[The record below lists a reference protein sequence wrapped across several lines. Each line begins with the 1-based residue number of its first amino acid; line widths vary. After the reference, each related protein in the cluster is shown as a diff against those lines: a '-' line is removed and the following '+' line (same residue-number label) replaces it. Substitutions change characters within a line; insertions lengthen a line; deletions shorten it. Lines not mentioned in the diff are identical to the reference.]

1 VRRLCLLLC
10 VALTLAA
17 SVTADA
23 DDGPRFHRTTSHHSA
38 RDVRRGGWRAGHRD
52 PGGRAWGIESELRAL
67 PPVGTTLL
75 VRLAVSDD
83 AVREAFVG
91 LAYYASASTRARQ
104 LATVDSAPV
113 AGTGRASVAIP
124 LEPPPL
130 AVAFRVR
137 VLARLADPAGRSV
150 PGAVTA
156 ALRWSRG
163 AVRPAGSLLPR
174 LVE

>member
-1 VRRLCLLLC
+1 VRWLCLLLC
-10 VALTLAA
+10 LALTLAA

-23 DDGPRFHRTTSHHSA
+23 DDGARFHRTTPRA
-38 RDVRRGGWRAGHRD
+38 TFDEAGGVLIIGI
-52 PGGRAWGIESELRAL
+52 PGGRAWGIESELRAM
-67 PPVGTTLL
+67 PPAGTTLV

-83 AVREAFVG
+83 AVREAFVRV
-91 LAYYASASTRARQ
+91 AYYASAVTRTRQ

-113 AGTGRASVAIP
+113 TGAGRASVAIP

-137 VLARLADPAGRSV
+137 VLARLADPGGRSV
-150 PGAVTA
+150 PDAVTA

-163 AVRPAGSLLPR
+163 AVRPAGSLLSR